1 MMNTRGLIL
10 FTILAAVVA
19 GGCSE
24 TITDP
29 SAVVGITW
37 KLTSIQEGSS
47 QGSGQATTVADP
59 TRYTLRLTSEG
70 RAEVKSDCNQCGGAY
85 TLAEG
90 SLLSGP
96 LACTKVFCGDT
107 SLDSK
112 FVAALEASR
121 SFRITDDDLVI
132 ESGNAVLKFRP

>member
-1 MMNTRGLIL
+1 MMNTRALTL
-10 FTILAAVVA
+10 FAILAAVAA

-29 SAVVGITW
+29 SAVVGMTW
-37 KLTSIQEGSS
+37 KLTSIQE
-47 QGSGQATTVADP
+47 GSGQATTVADP
-59 TRYTLRLTSEG
+59 TLYTLRLTSDG
-70 RAEVKSDCNQCGGAY
+70 RAEVKSDCNQCGGPY

-90 SLLSGP
+90 SLTSGP

-112 FVAALEASR
+112 FVAALEGSR
-121 SFRITDDDLVI
+121 SFRITDDELVI
-132 ESGNAVLKFRP
+132 EGGNAVLRFRP